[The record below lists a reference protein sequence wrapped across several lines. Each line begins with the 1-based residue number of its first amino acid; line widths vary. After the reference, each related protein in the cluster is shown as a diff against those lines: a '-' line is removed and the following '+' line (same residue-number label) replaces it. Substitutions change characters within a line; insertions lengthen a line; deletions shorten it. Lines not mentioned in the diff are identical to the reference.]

1 MTRSYGF
8 SYVIPN
14 TVTTKHD
21 PFFGPLCS
29 SLSAMLQ
36 QQMVTVPAGVGPGM
50 PFMVNLQDG
59 SQMQVTCPPDA
70 QAGGQMIV
78 NVPMVAAPEPLMMGT
93 VLQEQAPVPL
103 VAATPV
109 LAPVPMAM
117 GNPNAAAAPGLTFK
131 FPCSAEKGKGL
142 EATFGTGVP
151 PALSSRGMT
160 QGEWSECC
168 DALKEVYNAQFFKNC
183 TALECIY
190 FCVPGG
196 PLQAACCL
204 CNPVTCVLC
213 IQPVESA
220 KNTCVAKCN
229 PILSKYGYMARAVD
243 WDMEDTIEFC
253 PR

>member
-21 PFFGPLCS
+21 PLFGPLCS

-109 LAPVPMAM
+109 LFGSRRSTRSPRRASST
-117 GNPNAAAAPGLTFK
+117 AAAP
-131 FPCSAEKGKGL
+131 S
-142 EATFGTGVP
+142 
-151 PALSSRGMT
+151 
-160 QGEWSECC
+160 
-168 DALKEVYNAQFFKNC
+168 
-183 TALECIY
+183 
-190 FCVPGG
+190 
-196 PLQAACCL
+196 
-204 CNPVTCVLC
+204 
-213 IQPVESA
+213 
-220 KNTCVAKCN
+220 
-229 PILSKYGYMARAVD
+229 
-243 WDMEDTIEFC
+243 
-253 PR
+253 